1 MEYSLLS
8 LLANKDNYYTAA
20 PHIDTRSN
28 NSRIDTAAVSDEL
41 LLSVCVQGTIRRET
55 RSTVM

>member
-28 NSRIDTAAVSDEL
+28 ISIDTAAVSDEL
-41 LLSVCVQGTIRRET
+41 LLFVCVQGTIRRET
-55 RSTVM
+55 RSTGM